1 MRCQHLAVQPLYPLE
16 RKIIDQKQESELRS
30 IRDKVE
36 HTLAAKAPVHPDPV
50 DAPDQSSRFIP
61 RLKAMGIAETM
72 QFCVSSLHL
81 CGDPGSVLTGARSA
95 AAGSN
100 HGFEGLIHRE
110 SEGCVSPYPPETAG
124 DMQAIEIQNRPVRRA
139 EPEQRIP
146 GHWPGEDALRVG
158 ISQQLWGKWAAD
170 ADDIG
175 LSGVARRNKIG
186 HGYNFHMIPPT
197 VPVPSRSALT
207 TLLLTSAL
215 TAALWFVP
223 LASLALYPLRL
234 FVTFIH
240 EGSHALAA
248 IMTGGAAEKIVVLPD
263 ASGYTL
269 TGGGWGIVIVM
280 AGYLGAAAYGAGLL
294 ALARRPNSARFILRL
309 SGVIVALLD
318 LFLVRNG
325 FGFGWGVVIAAGL
338 ILAALRLPARIAE
351 LTAMFLGVQCVVNA
365 LFDLK
370 TLLGLSSGYGGPVS
384 DAVLMSQ
391 MIPLPPFV
399 WAALWSALSL
409 LILGAALRPYWR
421 QARPISSR

>member
-1 MRCQHLAVQPLYPLE
+1 M
-16 RKIIDQKQESELRS
+16 
-30 IRDKVE
+30 E
-36 HTLAAKAPVHPDPV
+36 HTLAAKVPVDPDPV
-50 DAPDQSSRFIP
+50 DASDQSSRFIP
-61 RLKAMGIAETM
+61 RLEAMGITERV

-81 CGDPGSVLTGARSA
+81 GGDPGSVLAGARSA
-95 AAGSN
+95 AAGRDHRFKS
-100 HGFEGLIHRE
+100 LIRRE
-110 SEGCVSPYPPETAG
+110 SQGCLSSYPYQAAG
-124 DMQAIEIQNRPVRRA
+124 DMQAVEIQNRPEWWT
-139 EPEQRIP
+139 EPEQWVP
-146 GHWPGEDALRVG
+146 SHWPGEDPLCVG
-158 ISQQLWGKWAAD
+158 IFQELWGEGATD
-170 ADDIG
+170 TNDIG
-175 LSGVARRNKIG
+175 LTGVTRRNKMG
-186 HGYNFHMIPPT
+186 HGYNSNMIPPT

-207 TLLLTSAL
+207 TLLLASAL

-240 EGSHALAA
+240 EGSHALTA
-248 IMTGGAAEKIVVLPD
+248 IVTGGVVYKIVVLPD

-269 TGGGWGIVIVM
+269 TGGGWGILIVM
-280 AGYLGAAAYGAGLL
+280 AGYLGAASYGSGML
-294 ALARRPNSARFILRL
+294 ALARRPNSARFILGL

-318 LFLVRNG
+318 VFLVRNG

-370 TLLGLSSGYGGPVS
+370 TLLGLSTGYGGPVS

-391 MIPLPPFV
+391 IIPLPPFV
-399 WAALWSALSL
+399 WAALWSVLAL

-421 QARPISSR
+421 RASPISSH